1 MLGRTFQRL
10 CFILAIASLSVWT
23 VAVAQDYE
31 VPQSRSRK
39 DASGW
44 ATKTAKAIDVDAA
57 IQEKL
62 QRILAN
68 QQTILEKADAVKA
81 ELEVIKVRVSMR
93 RTRTTSQ

>member
-44 ATKTAKAIDVDAA
+44 ATKGTEKDVSLDTLE
-57 IQEKL
+57 EKL
-62 QRILAN
+62 KRILAN
-68 QQTILEKADAVKA
+68 QQAILQKADAVKQ
-81 ELEVIKVRVSMR
+81 ELGVIKVRVSMR